1 MDARSKRRAFGAF
14 CFLAAAFSVVAIFH
28 GCENFGVEADFL
40 KGTVRGELT
49 IDTVVPAQ
57 TDEIRVALSPDFPP
71 SDFKELQISEV
82 ISVSKDTS
90 VKSQVVPFEMQVP
103 LGKYDATVV
112 IWKAKDRS
120 WSLTD
125 IVGLHGDLSK
135 FELRTIELTSDDP
148 VEDNVSIPVDLSIVN
163 RTSTVSGTIHFVGK
177 WPANTFITALIMLRD
192 ISDLNGIPP
201 VLVFVPIDSEEF
213 SYSVGISPDTYTTI
227 AVAWLPIGPFDFS
240 KIRFLGVYEDPE
252 NPGEQGKLVV
262 TDSMAVTGIDLTAD
276 FANAN

>member
-1 MDARSKRRAFGAF
+1 MDARSKQRTIGAL
-14 CFLAAAFSVVAIFH
+14 CSLAAALSVALVFH
-28 GCENFGVEADFL
+28 ACEDFGVEADFF

-82 ISVSKDTS
+82 IPVNKDTS
-90 VKSQVVPFEMQVP
+90 VKSQVVPFEMQLP

-112 IWKAKDRS
+112 IWKAKDKS

-125 IVGLHGDLSK
+125 IVGLHGNLSR
-135 FELRTIELTSDDP
+135 FELRSIELTSDHP
-148 VEDNVSIPVDLSIVN
+148 LEENVSIPVDLSRVN
-163 RTSTVSGTIHFVGK
+163 RTSSVSGTIDFVGD

-201 VLVFVPIDSEEF
+201 VLVFVPIGAEQF
-213 SYSVGISPDTYTTI
+213 SYNSGISPGTYNTI
-227 AVAWLPIGPFDFS
+227 AVAWLPLGPFDFS
-240 KIRFLGVYEDPE
+240 KIKFLGVYEDPD

-262 TDSMAVTGIDLTAD
+262 EDNMTITGIDITAD
-276 FANAN
+276 FANTK